1 MNKNY
6 TLKKPY
12 EIEKLVKKKQS
23 VGNRNYAIYFE
34 KSETIKIA
42 ISVSK
47 KLGKAH
53 IRNYQKRVVR
63 EIIRTNFDKF
73 ECLTC
78 LIVVKASS
86 LELDFAS
93 KCSELLKLVDKIR
106 GDK

>member
-6 TLKKPY
+6 TLKKSY

-34 KSETIKIA
+34 KSETTKIA

-53 IRNYQKRVVR
+53 MRNYQKRVVR
-63 EIIRTNFDKF
+63 EIIRTNLDKF

-86 LELDFAS
+86 IELDFTS
-93 KCSELLKLVDKIR
+93 KRLELLKLVDKIR